1 MHLRMLRTLRSVPV
15 QKKVRYWE
23 GLVPCS
29 CRYPCAPRR
38 KRLPRSV
45 QDAYAGAK
53 GSGFWADETAPG
65 GVDIRQI
72 SVQEICQE
80 ALGLLAVPGS
90 QERAEGKLMIDEN
103 C

>member
-1 MHLRMLRTLRSVPV
+1 MFLPVPV
-15 QKKVRYWE
+15 R
-23 GLVPCS
+23 
-29 CRYPCAPRR
+29 PRR